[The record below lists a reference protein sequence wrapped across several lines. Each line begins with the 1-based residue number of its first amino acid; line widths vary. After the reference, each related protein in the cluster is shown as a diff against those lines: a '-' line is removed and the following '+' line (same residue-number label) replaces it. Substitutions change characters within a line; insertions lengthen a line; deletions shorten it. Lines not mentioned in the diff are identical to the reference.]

1 MTRFLHCILM
11 CLLGGA
17 ASAQDC
23 VWLPAAMLDRA
34 IPELAPWHAYSV
46 GQARCDFASERAV
59 PRHFAT
65 VERVLHDSPE
75 AARAAVRGMKGAL
88 SSLFTAEPVPTL
100 GSAAF
105 LGVTPIAG
113 GELLSLTGHRDRLYV
128 QLKLGFPSGITAAHR
143 EAGLGLA
150 GQALGT
156 SGQMAATED
165 LPQCPHLDV
174 ALLAQRMVAVRVS
187 LPRDGTCVIRAG
199 TQVLHVERERQT
211 QAEDLIQYLIED
223 ACNTQPLPALGAA
236 ARLVW
241 GCGEGTR
248 LLHAEGDWLL
258 SYDYRSGAASTPEDR
273 AWLAAVAQQRSPDRE
288 DRSPHRPGPD
298 GRGSAYDSAMDTIE
312 TP

>member
-1 MTRFLHCILM
+1 MTRFLRCILM

-23 VWLPAAMLDRA
+23 AWLPAAMLDRA
-34 IPELAPWHAYSV
+34 IPELAPWRAYSV
-46 GQARCDFASERAV
+46 GQARCDFASERAA

-65 VERVLHDSPE
+65 VERVLHDSPG
-75 AARAAVRGMKGAL
+75 AARAAVHEMKNAL
-88 SSLFTAEPVPTL
+88 SSLFAAEPVPKL
-100 GSAAF
+100 GSEAF

-113 GELLSLTGHRDRLYV
+113 GELLSLTGHRERLYV

-143 EAGLGLA
+143 EAGLDLA

-156 SGQMAATED
+156 SRQMATTED

-174 ALLAQRMVAVRVS
+174 ALLAPRMAAVRVS

-211 QAEDLIQYLIED
+211 QAEDLIQYLIEEG
-223 ACNTQPLPALGAA
+223 CSTQPLPPLGAA

-258 SYDYRSGAASTPEDR
+258 SYDYRSGDAASTPEDR
-273 AWLAAVAQQRSPDRE
+273 AWLAAVAQRRSPDR
-288 DRSPHRPGPD
+288 
-298 GRGSAYDSAMDTIE
+298 
-312 TP
+312 